1 MTSNRDFM
9 AKASQQKSKQK
20 SGGHEN
26 IWNKK
31 NETKE
36 DNVSRIDDDFF
47 GQEDAMVKAFH
58 QEEKEKMIVES
69 AAQIPDNPLASTPL
83 VVEEKIQVTE
93 TANDATTA
101 DTVVPENP
109 PDNMKILTMN
119 APPTFVLT
127 LRLPYC
133 YP

>member
-1 MTSNRDFM
+1 
-9 AKASQQKSKQK
+9 
-20 SGGHEN
+20 
-26 IWNKK
+26 
-31 NETKE
+31 
-36 DNVSRIDDDFF
+36 
-47 GQEDAMVKAFH
+47 MVKAFH
-58 QEEKEKMIVES
+58 QEEKEKMIVEP
-69 AAQIPDNPLASTPL
+69 AQIPDNQPASTPL

-133 YP
+133 